1 MRYVHVLQQF
11 EVKLFRKINQIFNR
25 RIVNIYFS
33 VITHTGGAIFTI
45 ASVLV
50 LLLMTN
56 GPLQMT
62 TVASAVALT
71 ISHVIV
77 QLVKRFFPR
86 KRPYMSL
93 DEIFVTNKPLK
104 DPSFP
109 SGHSTAIFSVLI
121 PFILS
126 SPFLTFSILL
136 FILGF
141 SVAISRIVL
150 GLHYPSDVA
159 VGILLGSS
167 AGYFSYYLVQTF
179 FTQLI

>member
-11 EVKLFRKINQIFNR
+11 EVKLFRKINQVFNR
-25 RIVNIYFS
+25 RIVNKYFAF
-33 VITHTGGAIFTI
+33 ITHMGGAIFTI
-45 ASVLV
+45 ASVL
-50 LLLMTN
+50 LLLLITN
-56 GPLQMT
+56 GPTQMT
-62 TVASAVALT
+62 TVASAIALT
-71 ISHVIV
+71 VSHVIV

-86 KRPYMSL
+86 KRPYMAL
-93 DEIFVTNKPLK
+93 DEIFVTEKPLK

-121 PFILS
+121 PFILF
-126 SPFLTFSILL
+126 SPIFSISIFLL
-136 FILGF
+136 VLGL

-167 AGYFSYYLVQTF
+167 AGYFSYSFVQMF
-179 FTQLI
+179 LAQI